1 MVPVYRETGNKRSAI
16 SVTLKRRHHSVSNLD
31 WSTIMEIGIYSF
43 AERISDPHTGHLLSP
58 EQRVKEILEEIEL
71 ADQVGLD
78 LYGLGEHHREDFVA
92 SSPALVL
99 AAAAA
104 RTKRIRLSSAVTVIS
119 SSDPVRVFEDFSTL
133 DLLSGGRAEI
143 MVGRGSFVES
153 FPLYGF
159 SLSEYDELFE
169 EKLGLLQQ
177 LNREERVTWSGK
189 HRPALSDQ

>member
-1 MVPVYRETGNKRSAI
+1 CARDCAGGRCAPPGASSRSRSPDSYLKPIERPEITETHLRLHPMRYTETS
-16 SVTLKRRHHSVSNLD
+16 LRFRFD
-31 WSTIMEIGIYSF
+31 WSTIMELGIYSF

-153 FPLYGF
+153 FPL
-159 SLSEYDELFE
+159 
-169 EKLGLLQQ
+169 
-177 LNREERVTWSGK
+177 
-189 HRPALSDQ
+189 